1 MDDATSDA
9 RCHTP
14 AGHYCL
20 HLLLEQFTWH
30 FSISFMVA
38 PIMDVTLFILNQLLL
53 LKGNYFTKAE
63 RQEQQS
69 PARE

>member
-14 AGHYCL
+14 AGCYCL
-20 HLLLEQFTWH
+20 HLPLEQFTWR

-38 PIMDVTLFILNQLLL
+38 PIMDVTLFILTQLLL

-63 RQEQQS
+63 
-69 PARE
+69 